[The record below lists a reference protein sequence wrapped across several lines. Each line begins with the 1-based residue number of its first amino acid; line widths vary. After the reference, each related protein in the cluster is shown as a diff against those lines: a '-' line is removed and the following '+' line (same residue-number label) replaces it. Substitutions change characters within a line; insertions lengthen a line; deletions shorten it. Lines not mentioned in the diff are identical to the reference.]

1 MVFRT
6 FLVAVMAWLV
16 MTATPGVAQTQGA
29 PEVLAQPQRYRIFV
43 FGDKMATGLLAG
55 LWRVLKGNAQYIAYG
70 RLREGSGLAR
80 PRYYDWRRAIPKV
93 LDSKPVDIGIILLGA
108 NDARNMR
115 VGGKTLL
122 FGSPEWKA
130 AYEQRVADIIEAFK
144 SRNIALFWI
153 GLPPV
158 ADAGR
163 NEALKYISGIFR
175 DKAAASGVQF
185 VDIYKAFA
193 GENGGY
199 TDSGF
204 DVSGKFT
211 RLRSRDGVH
220 FIKAGNTRLASL
232 VMDAVRK
239 GVKTRPE
246 PSAAEAAAEPD
257 IDLEGLPLFG
267 RATPQGGAEIVAAKE
282 LPGKD
287 HAFAASGVPGAAVV
301 SSLPGQRASVK
312 PGTAAAKLFIDGIWP
327 DVRKGRV
334 DDFSLPQ

>member
-6 FLVAVMAWLV
+6 IFVAVMAWLV

-29 PEVLAQPQRYRIFV
+29 PDVQAQPQRYRIFV

-55 LWRVLKGNAQYIAYG
+55 LWRVLKGNPQYIAYG
-70 RLREGSGLAR
+70 RVNEGSGLAR

-93 LDSKPVDIGIILLGA
+93 LDSKPVDMGIILLGA

-130 AYEQRVADIIEAFK
+130 AYEQRVADIIEAFR

-158 ADAGR
+158 ADPGR

-175 DKAAASGVQF
+175 DKAAASGVRF

-193 GENGGY
+193 DENGGY

-204 DVSGKFT
+204 DVSGRFT

-232 VMDAVRK
+232 VMEAVRK
-239 GVKTRPE
+239 GMPKQDEAPPAQV
-246 PSAAEAAAEPD
+246 EAAPK
-257 IDLEGLPLFG
+257 IDLDGLPVFG
-267 RATPQGGAEIVAAKE
+267 RATPQGGTETVAARE
-282 LPGKD
+282 LPGR
-287 HAFAASGVPGAAVV
+287 HYAYAAGGDAPLAPA
-301 SSLPGQRASVK
+301 LPGQRASVK

-327 DVRKGRV
+327 KARKGRV